1 MRWKRWSFRV
11 PDHVGYAQS
20 GLQNGYTMATPQ
32 FANIGSLAM
41 PLQSIVPTGDDTS
54 DNVYIQT
61 LDAYGYTL
69 NSYGWNDWAG
79 DTACWVDDDYNPVE
93 GVSFQPGQG
102 LWVQG
107 LTTGQGI
114 QTAGSVGKNDVSVTL
129 KSGYTASGNPFP
141 VAIDLQDVVADGEDV
156 SDNVYIQ
163 TLDAYGYTLTSYAWN
178 DWAADAPCWV
188 DDDYNPVVGVT
199 IQPGQGLWVQGTSTA
214 QYIRFP
220 APEL

>member
-1 MRWKRWSFRV
+1 
-11 PDHVGYAQS
+11 
-20 GLQNGYTMATPQ
+20 
-32 FANIGSLAM
+32 M

-93 GVSFQPGQG
+93 GVSFIPGQG

-107 LTTGQGI
+107 LSADQGI

-129 KSGYTASGNPFP
+129 KSGYTAAGNPFP
-141 VAIDLQDVVADGEDV
+141 VAIDLQDIVAEGNDL

-178 DWAADAPCWV
+178 DWAAEEPCWV
-188 DDDYNPVVGVT
+188 DDDYNPVEGVS
-199 IQPGQGLWVQGTSTA
+199 IQPGQGLWIQGTSTD
-214 QYIRFP
+214 QSIVFP

>member
-1 MRWKRWSFRV
+1 MGVWRRSLF
-11 PDHVGYAQS
+11 VGYAQNELKS
-20 GLQNGYTMATPQ
+20 GYTMATPQ
-32 FANIGSLAM
+32 FANIGSEAM

-79 DTACWVDDDYNPVE
+79 DEACWVDDDYNPVE
-93 GVSFQPGQG
+93 GVSFVAGQG

-107 LTTGQGI
+107 LSAEQGI

-129 KSGYTASGNPFP
+129 KSGYTAAGNPFP
-141 VAIDLQDVVADGEDV
+141 VAIDLQDIVAEGDDL

-178 DWAADAPCWV
+178 DWAADEPCWV
-188 DDDYNPVVGVT
+188 DDDYNPVEGVT
-199 IQPGQGLWVQGTSTA
+199 IQPGQGLWVQGTSTN
-214 QYIRFP
+214 QSIVFP